1 MLSGNTFR
9 PLAAFLSKSPPS
21 PFVDRAYRR
30 EDLHPTMP
38 DPSPSDAARN
48 WIQVA
53 LERHERALLTYAT
66 RMLGGDLERG
76 RDVVQDAFLR
86 LCKENKE
93 EVEGHVAEWLTTVC
107 RNLVFDVRRKESRM
121 TELSETEARCQ
132 VAEFESATES
142 AMEAVDTRDA
152 ADHLLGQLGAL
163 PAKQQEVL
171 RLKFQHG
178 LSYREIGRV
187 MNEKVGTVGWLVHT
201 GIHNLRVHLATGRA
215 TGRATRN
222 ATKSAS

>member
-1 MLSGNTFR
+1 
-9 PLAAFLSKSPPS
+9 
-21 PFVDRAYRR
+21 
-30 EDLHPTMP
+30 MP
-38 DPSPSDAARN
+38 DPSPSDAART

-121 TELSETEARCQ
+121 TELSETEARTH
-132 VAEFESATES
+132 VAGFESATES
-142 AMEAVDTRDA
+142 ATEAVDARDA
-152 ADHLLGQLGAL
+152 ADHLLGQLSAL

-187 MNEKVGTVGWLVHT
+187 MDEKVGTVGWLIHT
-201 GIHNLRVHLATGRA
+201 GIRNLRLHLASSS
-215 TGRATRN
+215 ATRS

>member
-1 MLSGNTFR
+1 
-9 PLAAFLSKSPPS
+9 
-21 PFVDRAYRR
+21 
-30 EDLHPTMP
+30 MP

-53 LERHERALLTYAT
+53 LERHERALLAYAT

-86 LCKENKE
+86 LCKENE
-93 EVEGHVAEWLTTVC
+93 EDVEDHLAEWLTTVC

-121 TELSETEARCQ
+121 TELSETEARTQ
-132 VAEFESATES
+132 VAEFESATE
-142 AMEAVDTRDA
+142 AVDARDA
-152 ADHLLGQLGAL
+152 ADHLLGQLSAL

-187 MNEKVGTVGWLVHT
+187 MDEKVGTVGWLIHT
-201 GIHNLRVHLATGRA
+201 GIRNLRVHLATGRA
-215 TGRATRN
+215 SGRATRGVE
-222 ATKSAS
+222 A